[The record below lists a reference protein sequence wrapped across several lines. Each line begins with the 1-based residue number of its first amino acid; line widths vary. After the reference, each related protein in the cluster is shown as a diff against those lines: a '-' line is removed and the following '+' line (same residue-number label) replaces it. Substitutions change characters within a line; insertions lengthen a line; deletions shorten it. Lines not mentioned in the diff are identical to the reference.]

1 MFENLDPSTSQK
13 QDTSA
18 EIKSDNIF
26 KELSGT
32 LDFWDAKEIESA
44 PEKKTKEYYLKNGS
58 LILGLLNILLLF
70 FFIGMW
76 GYVKIQTNP
85 NMYSKAFLDPVCFL
99 LNVENVENTW
109 ENCSSV
115 AALLQ
120 DYQTKKQTLSTD
132 IATKILANVNDY
144 YSIENFL
151 YSKEVGFL
159 LNTKNSKLKTLEIIN
174 EFDLMKNAFAPDNDK
189 KIVQCM
195 NLNISR
201 ENLLSVDCEVY
212 SPQWFGASNNETA
225 LIWDTGD
232 RNTSVI
238 EGTSTT
244 VAYSFINYIEKNPS
258 SKFTL
263 VDEVTNFSTQKVL
276 WIGDFVYKTRFSL
289 NLQYSPNPNLS
300 F

>member
-1 MFENLDPSTSQK
+1 MFENLESSNPQK
-13 QDTSA
+13 QDTPA
-18 EIKSDNIF
+18 EIKSENIF

-32 LDFWDAKEIESA
+32 LDFWETKE
-44 PEKKTKEYYLKNGS
+44 PEGPPQGKTKEYYMKNAS
-58 LILGLLNILLLF
+58 LVLGLFNILLLF
-70 FFIGMW
+70 FFVGML
-76 GYVKIQTNP
+76 GYVKIQTNST
-85 NMYSKAFLDPVCFL
+85 MYSKAFLDPICAFL
-99 LNVENVENTW
+99 SVENAENTG
-109 ENCSSV
+109 ENCSSA

-120 DYQTKKQTLSTD
+120 DYQTKKQELSTE
-132 IATKILANVNDY
+132 ISQKIFANVNDY

-174 EFDLMKNAFAPDNDK
+174 EFDLMKNSFAPDNDK
-189 KIVQCM
+189 KIVQCTNM
-195 NLNISR
+195 NISR
-201 ENLLSVDCEVY
+201 ENLLTVDCEVY
-212 SPQWFGASNNETA
+212 SPQWFGASNSETA
-225 LIWDTGD
+225 LIWDTWD

-263 VDEVTNFSTQKVL
+263 VDEVKNFSTQKVL
-276 WIGDFVYKTRFSL
+276 WIGDFVYKTTFRL